1 MTQAGDN
8 RVVASEAPIP
18 ERASVEV
25 RPTARRRQFSV
36 GYRRR
41 IVEEAASMTPTERG
55 ALLRREGLDSSHLVR
70 WKAEMK
76 MKLNRGKADTDGEEN
91 NPRRRGPK
99 PDPKLAEIRQLER
112 ENARLT
118 AKLKQAE
125 LIIDAQKKLA
135 EIFGAGAGVGATQP
149 AEMAMGRSIGGR

>member
-1 MTQAGDN
+1 M
-8 RVVASEAPIP
+8 VASEAPIP

-25 RPTARRRQFSV
+25 RPAARRRQFSV

-76 MKLNRGKADTDGEEN
+76 MNQGKAGADGGEN
-91 NPRRRGPK
+91 SPHRRGPK

-135 EIFGAGAGVGATQP
+135 EIFGATQP
-149 AEMAMGRSIGGR
+149 AEMAMDRSDGGR

>member
-1 MTQAGDN
+1 M
-8 RVVASEAPIP
+8 VASEVPIP

-25 RPTARRRQFSV
+25 RPAARRRQFSV

-76 MKLNRGKADTDGEEN
+76 MNQGNTRAEESGL
-91 NPRRRGPK
+91 RRGPK

-135 EIFGAGAGVGATQP
+135 EIFGAGAGATQP
-149 AEMAMGRSIGGR
+149 AEMAMDRSIGGR

>member
-1 MTQAGDN
+1 M
-8 RVVASEAPIP
+8 VASEAPIP

-25 RPTARRRQFSV
+25 RPATRRRQFSV

-70 WKAEMK
+70 WKAEM
-76 MKLNRGKADTDGEEN
+76 NQGKAGADGGEN
-91 NPRRRGPK
+91 SPHRRGPK

-135 EIFGAGAGVGATQP
+135 EIFGAGAGATQP
-149 AEMAMGRSIGGR
+149 AEMAMDRSIGGR